1 MHRNIRNDNSALLI
15 GLSIGGSGGIG
26 GEIPLPSGKWNV
38 IVTVKRVR
46 YSTMREQLI
55 DRMIKIYGFE
65 HEIVVAFYD
74 VCKAF
79 PKYRDWETDRKS
91 VV

>member
-1 MHRNIRNDNSALLI
+1 
-15 GLSIGGSGGIG
+15 
-26 GEIPLPSGKWNV
+26 
-38 IVTVKRVR
+38 
-46 YSTMREQLI
+46 MREQLI

-79 PKYRDWETDRKS
+79 PNTEAYDRTLR
-91 VV
+91 VIVECHEEYPAVQGD